1 VRLAQV
7 TKAEGIEVPE
17 GRSRLVAF
25 SISEV
30 CHVFELPP
38 YFWYPS
44 SNTVQTGLTPLTLPT
59 LPTAHLLAPL
69 ITSSTITPT
78 LPQKRKLS
86 ATYLEIPD
94 SEGEDDEDYGWA
106 EEDEE
111 DVPPPPP
118 QWQGSEDILVPAD
131 GELEPE
137 EEDPELNFEDE
148 GEAVSEESHEER
160 VEIVDS
166 EDELALWAMKST
178 NQQSRFSFKF

>member
-1 VRLAQV
+1 
-7 TKAEGIEVPE
+7 
-17 GRSRLVAF
+17 
-25 SISEV
+25 
-30 CHVFELPP
+30 
-38 YFWYPS
+38 
-44 SNTVQTGLTPLTLPT
+44 

-166 EDELALWAMKST
+166 EDELAL
-178 NQQSRFSFKF
+178 